1 MKQVSKKEAKS
12 LMLVNSMNKYCK
24 NIIYKK
30 INFYKKFKYQKKIK
44 LQVIY
49 QKYISEKPNIEQR

>member
-24 NIIYKK
+24 NIIYKITIIILK
-30 INFYKKFKYQKKIK
+30 
-44 LQVIY
+44 
-49 QKYISEKPNIEQR
+49 E

>member
-30 INFYKKFKYQKKIK
+30 INFYKKFKY
-44 LQVIY
+44 
-49 QKYISEKPNIEQR
+49 